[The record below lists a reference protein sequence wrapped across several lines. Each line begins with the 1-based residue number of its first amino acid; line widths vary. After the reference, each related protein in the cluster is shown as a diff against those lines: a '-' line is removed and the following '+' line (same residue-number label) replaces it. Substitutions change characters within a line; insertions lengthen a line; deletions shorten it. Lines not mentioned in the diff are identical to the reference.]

1 MASCEYYILRF
12 RLNLKTLFSH
22 LTQAIGYLLVTI
34 YSNTTCSRATLKAL
48 ILLNI
53 GIFSAMLILKRT
65 FFSQKNI
72 LLLYQYGELRGSVKH
87 ILTDY
92 KAKNVKL
99 PANAAKL
106 GKSGCKIKIK
116 LKEADLK
123 I

>member
-48 ILLNI
+48 ILLKI
-53 GIFSAMLILKRT
+53 GIFSAMMILKRT
-65 FFSQKNI
+65 FFSQKDI
-72 LLLYQYGELRGSVKH
+72 LLLYQYGELRGSVKQ
-87 ILTDY
+87 ILTNY
-92 KAKNVKL
+92 KAKSVKL
-99 PANAAKL
+99 PENAAKL

-116 LKEADLK
+116 
-123 I
+123 

>member
-1 MASCEYYILRF
+1 M
-12 RLNLKTLFSH
+12 
-22 LTQAIGYLLVTI
+22 
-34 YSNTTCSRATLKAL
+34 
-48 ILLNI
+48 
-53 GIFSAMLILKRT
+53 MILKKT
-65 FFSQKNI
+65 FFSQKHI

-87 ILTDY
+87 ITDY